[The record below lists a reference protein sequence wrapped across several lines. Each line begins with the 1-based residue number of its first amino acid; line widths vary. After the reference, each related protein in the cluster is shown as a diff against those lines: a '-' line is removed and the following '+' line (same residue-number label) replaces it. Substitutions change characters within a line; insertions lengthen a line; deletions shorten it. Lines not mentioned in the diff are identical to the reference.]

1 MYLSEIVALCGGK
14 TDEDGAC
21 NIPYPNDSIIYRGG
35 SSRNSGD
42 GTCTAPATCTGCKL
56 GFYPQNGG
64 TDGYCRSNI
73 FLFKQIILAN
83 IWKLEQVLKTIDW
96 KKHIKIRIHRNI
108 SVHLP
113 SLVFI
118 YF

>member
-14 TDEDGAC
+14 TDGDGAC
-21 NIPYPNDSIIYRGG
+21 NIPYPNDRIIYRGG
-35 SSRNSGD
+35 LSRNSGD
-42 GTCTAPATCTGCKL
+42 GTCSGPATCTNCKL

-83 IWKLEQVLKTIDW
+83 IWKLEQVLKTFDW
-96 KKHIKIRIHRNI
+96 KKHIKIRIYRNI

-118 YF
+118 YI